1 MVLKWM
7 DKKPVSF
14 ISTFYDATMMSEE
27 KRAKVISKHK
37 CIRQYN
43 KHMGGVDIKDHK
55 LQPYLVEKKR
65 CMKWYLKMF
74 RRLLNTSVHNAFI
87 VHRANK
93 DTKP

>member
-1 MVLKWM
+1 M

-27 KRAKVISKHK
+27 KRGKVISKPK

-43 KHMGGVDIKDHK
+43 KHIGGVDIKDQK
-55 LQPYLVEKKR
+55 LQPYLVERKR
-65 CMKWYLKMF
+65 CMKWYLKMG

-93 DTKP
+93 DSKP